1 MNGLVSTM
9 MGWGGDALMSAVL
22 AGLMLGA
29 IVVGFFAAEPDSPL
43 VTRLGTLK
51 DRVSGKATVA
61 KKKEGGRFKF
71 NFSMATL
78 KKLVETLRLTHGEEA
93 QSTADKLLKAG
104 YRSREAL
111 VIYMG
116 IRLLLPIVLTSF
128 VFFVVAMFHLPMIQ
142 LALSGMGIAVF
153 ATYLPPMVL
162 KKITA
167 SRNRRFTRA
176 LPDVLDLLVICAEG
190 GLSLD
195 GALSRV
201 SKEFRRFLPEMADE
215 LALTGI
221 ELGFL
226 PQRRDALDNLSK
238 RVDIP
243 GMHSLTHTLIQTEKY
258 GTPLAQSL
266 RALSSELR
274 SERMLK
280 ADEKAAKLPATM
292 TVPMILFIL
301 PATFI
306 VLVGPAA
313 VNVYRVLHH

>member
-1 MNGLVSTM
+1 MSGLVSTM
-9 MGWGGDALMSAVL
+9 MAWGGDNLMSGVL
-22 AGLMLGA
+22 MALMLGA
-29 IVVGFFAAEPDSPL
+29 MVVGYFAAAPGNPL

-51 DRVSGKATVA
+51 DRVSGKAPVG
-61 KKKEGGRFKF
+61 KKPAFKF
-71 NFSMATL
+71 TFSMATL
-78 KKLVETLRLTHGEEA
+78 KKLVEALKLTRGEEA

-111 VIYMG
+111 VVYMG
-116 IRLLLPIVLTSF
+116 IRLLLPVVLTSI
-128 VFFVVAMFHLPMIQ
+128 VFIVVAMFHLATMQ
-142 LALSGMGIAVF
+142 LMLSGSGIAIS

-167 SRNRRFTRA
+167 ARNRRFTKA

-215 LALTGI
+215 LGLTAI

-243 GMHSLTHTLIQTEKY
+243 GMHSLTHTLIQTERY

-280 ADEKAAKLPATM
+280 AEEKAAKLPATM

>member
-1 MNGLVSTM
+1 MSGLVATM
-9 MGWGGDALMSAVL
+9 IGWGGDNLMSAL
-22 AGLMLGA
+22 LMALMLGA
-29 IVVGFFAAEPDSPL
+29 MVVGYFAAAPGNPL
-43 VTRLGTLK
+43 ALRLGTLK
-51 DRVSGKATVA
+51 DRVSGKAPVG
-61 KKKEGGRFKF
+61 KKPGFKF
-71 NFSMATL
+71 TFSMATL
-78 KKLVETLRLTHGEEA
+78 KRLVEALKLTRGEEA

-116 IRLLLPIVLTSF
+116 IRLVVPVVLTSL
-128 VFFVVAMFHLPMIQ
+128 VFLVVSLFHLAMAQ
-142 LALSGMGIAVF
+142 LVLSGAGIAIS

-167 SRNRRFTRA
+167 GRNRRFTRS

-201 SKEFRRFLPEMADE
+201 AREFRRFLPEMADE
-215 LALTGI
+215 LGLTAI

-226 PQRRDALDNLSK
+226 PQRRDALDNLAK

-243 GMHSLTHTLIQTEKY
+243 GMHSLTHTLIQTERY

-274 SERMLK
+274 EERMLK
-280 ADEKAAKLPATM
+280 AEEKAAKLPATM

-306 VLVGPAA
+306 ILVGPAA
-313 VNVYRVLHH
+313 LNVYHVMHQH

>member
-1 MNGLVSTM
+1 MSGLVSVM
-9 MGWGGDALMSAVL
+9 VGWGGDNLMSGLLMA
-22 AGLMLGA
+22 LMLGA
-29 IVVGFFAAEPDSPL
+29 MVVGYFAAAPGNPL
-43 VTRLGTLK
+43 ATRLGTLK
-51 DRVSGKATVA
+51 DRVSGRAPVG
-61 KKKEGGRFKF
+61 KKPAFKF
-71 NFSMATL
+71 TLSMATL
-78 KKLVETLRLTHGEEA
+78 KKLVEALKLTRGEEA

-116 IRLLLPIVLTSF
+116 IRLVVPVFLTSL
-128 VFFVVAMFHLPMIQ
+128 VFLVVSLFHLATAQ
-142 LALSGMGIAVF
+142 LILSGAGIAIS

-162 KKITA
+162 RKITA
-167 SRNRRFTRA
+167 SRNRRFTRS

-201 SKEFRRFLPEMADE
+201 AREFRRFLPEMADE
-215 LALTGI
+215 LGLTAI

-226 PQRRDALDNLSK
+226 PQRRDALENLAK
-238 RVDIP
+238 RVGIP
-243 GMHSLTHTLIQTEKY
+243 GIQSLTHTLIQTERY

-274 SERMLK
+274 AERMLK
-280 ADEKAAKLPATM
+280 AEEKAAKLPATM
-292 TVPMILFIL
+292 TVPMIIFIL

-306 VLVGPAA
+306 ILVGPAA
-313 VNVYRVLHH
+313 INVFHVMHQH

>member
-1 MNGLVSTM
+1 MNGLVATM
-9 MGWGGDALMSAVL
+9 MGWGGDNLMSAVL
-22 AGLMLGA
+22 AALMLGA
-29 IVVGFFAAEPDSPL
+29 MVVGYCAAAPGSPL
-43 VTRLGTLK
+43 AIRLGTLK
-51 DRVSGKATVA
+51 DRVSGKAPVG
-61 KKKEGGRFKF
+61 KKTRSFKF
-71 NFSMATL
+71 TFSMDAL
-78 KKLVETLRLTHGEEA
+78 KKLVEALRLTRGEEA
-93 QSTADKLLKAG
+93 QSTADKLLRAG

-111 VIYMG
+111 VVYMG
-116 IRLLLPIVLTSF
+116 IRLMLPVVLTSL
-128 VFFVVAMFHLPMIQ
+128 VFITVAMFHLAMLQ
-142 LALSGMGIAVF
+142 LVLSGSGIAIA
-153 ATYLPPMVL
+153 ATYMPPIVL
-162 KKITA
+162 GKITA
-167 SRNRRFTRA
+167 SRNRRFTRS

-215 LALTGI
+215 LGLTAI

-266 RALSSELR
+266 RALSAELR
-274 SERMLK
+274 AERMLK
-280 ADEKAAKLPATM
+280 AEEKAAKLPATM

-313 VNVYRVLHH
+313 LNVFRVMHH

>member
-1 MNGLVSTM
+1 MSGLVSVM
-9 MGWGGDALMSAVL
+9 VGWGGDNLMSGLLMA
-22 AGLMLGA
+22 LMLGA
-29 IVVGFFAAEPDSPL
+29 MVVGYFAAAPGNPL
-43 VTRLGTLK
+43 ATRLGTLK
-51 DRVSGKATVA
+51 DRVSGKAPIG
-61 KKKEGGRFKF
+61 KKPGFKF
-71 NFSMATL
+71 TFSMATL
-78 KKLVETLRLTHGEEA
+78 KKLVEALKLTRGEEA

-116 IRLLLPIVLTSF
+116 IRLLVPVILTSL
-128 VFFVVAMFHLPMIQ
+128 VFLIVSMFHLAMAQ
-142 LALSGMGIAVF
+142 LILSGAGIAIS
-153 ATYLPPMVL
+153 ATYMPPMVL

-167 SRNRRFTRA
+167 SRNRRFTRS

-201 SKEFRRFLPEMADE
+201 AREFRRFLPEMADE
-215 LALTGI
+215 LGLTAI

-226 PQRRDALDNLSK
+226 PQRRDALENLAK
-238 RVDIP
+238 RVGIP
-243 GMHSLTHTLIQTEKY
+243 GIQSLTHTLIQTERY

-274 SERMLK
+274 AERMLK
-280 ADEKAAKLPATM
+280 AEEKAAKLPATM
-292 TVPMILFIL
+292 TVPMIIFIL

-306 VLVGPAA
+306 ILVGPAA
-313 VNVYRVLHH
+313 INVFHVMHQH

>member
-1 MNGLVSTM
+1 MNSLVSIM
-9 MGWGGDALMSAVL
+9 MSWGGDNLMSAVL
-22 AGLMLGA
+22 MAFMLGA
-29 IVVGFFAAEPDSPL
+29 MVVGYLGAVPGSPL
-43 VTRLGTLK
+43 AASLGTLK
-51 DRVSGKATVA
+51 DRVSGKVQVA
-61 KKKEGGRFKF
+61 KKKEGGGFKF
-71 NFSMATL
+71 NLSMATL
-78 KKLVETLRLTHGEEA
+78 KKFVEMLRLTRGEEA

-111 VIYMG
+111 VVYMG
-116 IRLLLPIVLTSF
+116 IRVLLPVILTTV
-128 VFFVVAMFHLPMIQ
+128 VFIVVAFLHLPVAQ
-142 LALSGMGIAVF
+142 LALAGTGIAVF
-153 ATYLPPMVL
+153 ATYLPPMAL

-243 GMHSLTHTLIQTEKY
+243 GMQSLTHTLIQTEKY

-280 ADEKAAKLPATM
+280 AEEKAAKLPATM
-292 TVPMILFIL
+292 TVPMILFIR

-306 VLVGPAA
+306 VRVGPAA
-313 VNVYRVLHH
+313 VNGYRGLHH

>member
-1 MNGLVSTM
+1 MSGIVSTM
-9 MGWGGDALMSAVL
+9 IGWGGDNLMSAVL
-22 AGLMLGA
+22 MALMLGA
-29 IVVGFFAAEPDSPL
+29 MVVGFFAAAPDNPL
-43 VTRLGTLK
+43 TTRLGTLK
-51 DRVSGKATVA
+51 DRVSGKAPVG
-61 KKKEGGRFKF
+61 KKPDVKF
-71 NFSMATL
+71 TFSMETL
-78 KKLVETLRLTHGEEA
+78 KKLVEALKLTRGEEA

-116 IRLLLPIVLTSF
+116 IRLILPVILTSL
-128 VFFVVAMFHLPMIQ
+128 VFLIVSMFHLPMAQ
-142 LALSGMGIAVF
+142 LILSGAGIAIS

-195 GALSRV
+195 GSLSRV
-201 SKEFRRFLPEMADE
+201 SREFRRFLPEMADE
-215 LALTGI
+215 LGLTAI

-226 PQRRDALDNLSK
+226 PQRRDALDNLAK

-243 GMHSLTHTLIQTEKY
+243 GMHSLTHTLIQTERY
-258 GTPLAQSL
+258 GTPLAQAL
-266 RALSSELR
+266 RALSTELR
-274 SERMLK
+274 EERMLK
-280 ADEKAAKLPATM
+280 AEEKAAKLPATM

-306 VLVGPAA
+306 ILVGPAA
-313 VNVYRVLHH
+313 INVMHVMHQH